1 MGGMN
6 IALLGPEGAT
16 LLAALHRQCFAEG
29 WSAEAMAALLAG
41 PGTGALATV
50 DESGP
55 AGFLLYRIAAD
66 EAEVITLGIL
76 PDRRERGLGAHLL
89 ASALSAMVKSGAV
102 MCFLEVAA
110 DNAAALALYKRAG
123 FREVGQRPNYYKE
136 AGRVVDALV
145 LRRDLAP

>member
-6 IALLGPEGAT
+6 IARLGPESAP
-16 LLAALHRQCFAEG
+16 LLAALHGQCFAEG
-29 WSAEAMAALLAG
+29 WSADSMATLLAT
-41 PGTGALATV
+41 PGTAALATV
-50 DESGP
+50 DENGP
-55 AGFLLYRIAAD
+55 AGFILYRIAAD

-76 PDRRERGLGAHLL
+76 PARRERGLGAHLL
-89 ASALSAMVKSGAV
+89 AAALRAMATSGAA

-110 DNAAALALYKRAG
+110 DNIAALALYKGAG

-136 AGRVVDALV
+136 AGRAVDALV